1 MARHLRL
8 IVPKSSALLTSDPC
22 LVTTAK
28 FFALGRRIGEMCS
41 DPAFGLNFASQVDFA
56 ALPLATL
63 ASYQARDYRDA
74 LTRQARFHQLCAPAE
89 MRIQER
95 RDECVILK
103 KWLYATEEEPP
114 LLVDACLAFLVEL
127 GRRGAQVPIRPKR
140 IDLKQRRER
149 GSTHEAYFNC
159 PVNFGAS
166 RNAIVLQRQYLD
178 RPFVTYNAELLEM
191 IQSPLEKKA
200 RGC

>member
-1 MARHLRL
+1 MACSIPDRIKGPRQFWTRL
-8 IVPKSSALLTSDPC
+8 QKYDLALVAVLDHGDFPRGAYEDGKY
-22 LVTTAK
+22 LFTTAQ
-28 FFALGRRIGEMCS
+28 FFALWRSIGEMCS

-63 ASYQARDYRDA
+63 ASYHARDYRDA

-127 GRRGAQVPIRPKR
+127 RRRGAQVPIRPKR
-140 IDLKQRRER
+140 IDLKHRRDR
-149 GSTHEAYFNC
+149 GGTHE
-159 PVNFGAS
+159 PS
-166 RNAIVLQRQYLD
+166 
-178 RPFVTYNAELLEM
+178 
-191 IQSPLEKKA
+191 S
-200 RGC
+200 